1 MKASPWVGLVIAALA
16 PSVSHA
22 QTIASRTET
31 TPFAG
36 VRVIVGRTASP
47 ATSFRATIVSLC
59 NDFVHVTATR
69 APTALQRTST
79 WASAAGVQVATNGD
93 FFTAGPRIYGYAI
106 GNGAAWPVRQ
116 TGVDPAVAGEWY
128 YRRYGWIGFGP
139 GAVEFSHTEWVK
151 QHAAGLGVA
160 DGWMPTTVTTGVP
173 RGLTALVSGF
183 PELITEGQR
192 YACAVPTAAT
202 CFPDRTD
209 MRARNPRTAMGL
221 TRDRRTFLLVTV
233 DGRSATSA
241 GMYGTEMARLMEL
254 LGAWQAFNL
263 DGGGSTTMWVRGR
276 GVINTPSDATGERL
290 VANHWGIF
298 AGSADGRPRAPGSC
312 RVVTTTDAGVRD
324 AGALDASV
332 RDAGG
337 RDAGTDGASDLGGRD
352 ALVDRAS
359 VDVGRDVLF
368 DLGDLSDEGRPRID
382 VGGDVGDAPSGDAG
396 PRADTAPTDESTLDD
411 AGAEDADPAEE
422 LPEFADAAS
431 VEMPPAEVVDAPAG
445 CGCRAAQSGSAGL
458 PGAMLGWV
466 LGALAL
472 TRRRARRG

>member
-1 MKASPWVGLVIAALA
+1 MKVLPWVGLVIAALA
-16 PSVSHA
+16 PSVSNA

-47 ATSFRATIVSLC
+47 ATNFRATIVSLC
-59 NDFVHVTATR
+59 SDYVHVTATR

-79 WASAAGVQVATNGD
+79 WATAAGVQVATNGD
-93 FFTAGPRIYGYAI
+93 FFTSGPRIYGYAI
-106 GNGAAWPVRQ
+106 GNGVAWPVRQ

-151 QHAAGLGVA
+151 QHATGLGVA

-183 PELITEGQR
+183 PELITEGQP

-276 GVINTPSDATGERL
+276 GVINAPSDATGERL

-298 AGSADGRPRAPGSC
+298 AGSSDGRPRAPGSC
-312 RVVTTTDAGVRD
+312 RVVTAPDAGVLD
-324 AGALDASV
+324 AGTLDA
-332 RDAGG
+332 GM
-337 RDAGTDGASDLGGRD
+337 RDAGTDAASDLGVRD
-352 ALVDRAS
+352 APL
-359 VDVGRDVLF
+359 GRDVLL
-368 DLGDLSDEGRPRID
+368 DLGDLSDGGRPQID
-382 VGGDVGDAPSGDAG
+382 SGGDVRDAPSRDSDA
-396 PRADTAPTDESTLDD
+396 RDAAAPVEESTLGD
-411 AGAEDADPAEE
+411 ASSQDADPMEE

-431 VEMPPAEVVDAPAG
+431 VEMPPGEVVDSPAG
-445 CGCRAAQSGSAGL
+445 CSCRTAQSGPAGL
-458 PGAMLGWV
+458 PGMSFALS
-466 LGALAL
+466 LGALTLA
-472 TRRRARRG
+472 RRRARRI